1 MLRSGCNN
9 RPHKAKGET
18 AIGVLLTA
26 TADAWQINQLSLSW
40 STRSE
45 IRHCYTITTLL
56 ANGIYLHT
64 NNNPIITVAFWIF
77 LKKLLYAIH
86 QYLIVRIEPLLSYS
100 NDLWLGLLQDIS
112 SPHVVLLSYICG
124 WFNDFPIYFSV
135 FMSCFLMWV
144 RCTFL
149 QWCKT
154 AFLLTGATCC
164 KNDDSNSC
172 LCRTLLCCCFL
183 HASLDG
189 NITLASDNFLVH

>member
-1 MLRSGCNN
+1 MIMDDVCVRYAFACVTYTQTKINDCLYAKLACISNYMLRSGCNN

-77 LKKLLYAIH
+77 SEKLLLYFMLYQGI
-86 QYLIVRIEPLLSYS
+86 LIYTWLLES
-100 NDLWLGLLQDIS
+100 NLF
-112 SPHVVLLSYICG
+112 Y
-124 WFNDFPIYFSV
+124 PIQMIY
-135 FMSCFLMWV
+135 
-144 RCTFL
+144 
-149 QWCKT
+149 
-154 AFLLTGATCC
+154 G
-164 KNDDSNSC
+164 
-172 LCRTLLCCCFL
+172 
-183 HASLDG
+183 
-189 NITLASDNFLVH
+189 